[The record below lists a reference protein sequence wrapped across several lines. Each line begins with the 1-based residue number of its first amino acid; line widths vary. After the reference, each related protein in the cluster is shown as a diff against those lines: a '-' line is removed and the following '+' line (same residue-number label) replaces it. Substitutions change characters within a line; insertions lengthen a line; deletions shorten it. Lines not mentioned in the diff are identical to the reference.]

1 MKIIAIHGPM
11 GSGKTTA
18 CEIIKSYLFCKGI
31 TTSVVPI
38 AKPLKDFA
46 RQLGW
51 DGKKDAKGRRLLQ
64 LLGTECGRK
73 CIHEDIWVH
82 KWKQAINGEESDVI
96 LCDDM
101 RFLNEYSSIK
111 MMDAY
116 DRVIMIKLVGR
127 GYEVHG
133 LWKKIVKWIRLK
145 LNMVHPSEVPLPD
158 YLFDHV
164 IDNSGEVH
172 KLNTDL
178 ETILAKV
185 I

>member
-1 MKIIAIHGPM
+1 MIVIALHGPM

-18 CEIIKSYLFCKGI
+18 CDWIKQRLTEKGL
-31 TTSVVPI
+31 TNTLVPI

-51 DGKKDAKGRRLLQ
+51 DGAKDAKGRRLLQ

-73 CIHEDIWVH
+73 CIGDDIWVL
-82 KWKQAINGEESDVI
+82 KWKQAIEEEDCKVI

-111 MMDAY
+111 MMNVY
-116 DRVIMIKLVGR
+116 HKVIMIKLTGR
-127 GYEVHG
+127 GYEVTG
-133 LWKKIVKWIRLK
+133 WWCKLVKWLRLRFG
-145 LNMVHPSEVPLPD
+145 LVHPSEIPLPD

-164 IDNSGEVH
+164 ICNDREIFNLRL
-172 KLNTDL
+172 KLDKIL
-178 ETILAKV
+178 ETI
-185 I
+185 